1 MFFSINQSI
10 ERRIMQS
17 NQIQTKKMLQNFSA
31 KSSRGLLL
39 VTTRAKKHIITFSLS
54 IGEYQQIYH
63 HVFNKSTIFFPSSIS
78 SICPL
83 YFLSLSLSNNYFHNR
98 LFFALRMNGL
108 KDHSMSASSWST
120 VPNFSWYNRNSNL
133 GPISFKCKDFG
144 PFGMS

>member
-1 MFFSINQSI
+1 MTVCVLFRI
-10 ERRIMQS
+10 IMQS
-17 NQIQTKKMLQNFSA
+17 NQIQTNKNASKFYCKK
-31 KSSRGLLL
+31 LLR
-39 VTTRAKKHIITFSLS
+39 TPSIYYTRAKKHYNKFLLS

-63 HVFNKSTIFFPSSIS
+63 YVCNKSTIFFPSSIS
-78 SICPL
+78 SKYPL
-83 YFLSLSLSNNYFHNR
+83 YFLSLSLSNNYYNR

-108 KDHSMSASSWST
+108 KDHSTSASSWST

>member
-1 MFFSINQSI
+1 
-10 ERRIMQS
+10 
-17 NQIQTKKMLQNFSA
+17 MLQNFSA

-39 VTTRAKKHIITFSLS
+39 VTTRAKKRIITFSLS